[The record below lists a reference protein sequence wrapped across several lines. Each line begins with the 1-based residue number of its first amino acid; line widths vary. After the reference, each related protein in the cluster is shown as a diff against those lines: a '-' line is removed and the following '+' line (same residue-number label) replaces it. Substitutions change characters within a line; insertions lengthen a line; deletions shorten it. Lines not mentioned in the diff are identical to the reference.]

1 MSLNT
6 SKTKE
11 LILDFRRHRT
21 EPAPL
26 YINEDCVE
34 RVHTFKFLGLHI
46 SNDMS
51 WSANT
56 SATIIKAQQRL
67 HFLRVLRKNSLE
79 CKLLVSFYRSTIESV
94 LVYCISVWYSS
105 CTAADKKA
113 LQRIINTA
121 QKITGCSLPSLE
133 SIARS
138 HYLSRAKNIIK
149 DTSHPG
155 HHLFNLLPS
164 GRRYRSLRAKNHS
177 LAEQFL
183 SSCYQDFK
191 LINALMLKYYS
202 TTLFF

>member
-11 LILDFRRHRT
+11 LFLDFRRCRT

-26 YINEDCVE
+26 FINGDCVE
-34 RVHTFKFLGLHI
+34 RVHTFKFLGVHI

-56 SATIIKAQQRL
+56 SATIKKAQQRL
-67 HFLRVLRKNSLE
+67 HFLRVLRKNNLG

-94 LVYCISVWYSS
+94 LVYCISVCYSS

-121 QKITGCSLPSLE
+121 QKITGCSPSLE

-138 HYLSRAKNIIK
+138 HYLSRAKIIIK

-164 GRRYRSLRAKNHS
+164 GRRYRSLRAKTTRLQNS
-177 LAEQFL
+177 FFL
-183 SSCYQDFK
+183 VA
-191 LINALMLKYYS
+191 IG
-202 TTLFF
+202 TLNS

>member
-26 YINEDCVE
+26 YINIYCVE
-34 RVHTFKFLGLHI
+34 RVHTFKFLGVHI

-164 GRRYRSLRAKNHS
+164 GRRYRSLRAK
-177 LAEQFL
+177 
-183 SSCYQDFK
+183 
-191 LINALMLKYYS
+191 
-202 TTLFF
+202 TTRLQNSFFPVAIRTLNL